1 MSQFSRSSFA
11 PILYGAAVLTGIILF
26 ANLAEVIFIQDETTR
41 LVFIDLLFPII
52 NLLAAAALLFAA
64 LRSRVHSH
72 RQALAWGVLALAQLC
87 FTTADTLW
95 AVLEIGLGELPF
107 PSIADLFYLLFYP
120 LFLLGILLLPMRRL
134 TPDGWLKV
142 TLDMSIVILIWSF
155 LLVPQMAAGAGD
167 PLINQLVTLAYPVGD
182 LLLLWVLLLLLHSI
196 PDGKN
201 HQPLVLIAIGVGLMI
216 IADYIYAYQALQE
229 TYASGGWLDLCWT
242 ITYLLFAWAGLWQGL
257 TVQPATPEELAP
269 QKGRLPYRSFW
280 ISFLPYA
287 WVIVP
292 FLMLAWSLDHELSIS
307 QPLLVLGGSVVIGLL
322 LTRQV
327 VTYRETRRRT
337 AELQG
342 LLDQVQRQ
350 DRENRILLAS
360 ISSIL
365 VGLGP
370 QDEVIYWNE
379 VAAEVLK
386 IPAGQALGRA
396 FTDLPIDWNWEPVR
410 QALAACRSTLQKTP
424 IDEIHTSKGRL
435 LAANITPILEDG
447 SVSPRLLLL
456 GSDITERRRMEQ
468 ELAQARKLEAIGQ
481 LAAGIAHEINTP
493 TQYVGANLRFMH
505 THLDSLLDALQG
517 CQELVEA
524 VQAGQPAGDLADR
537 AALLSQE
544 AQLEYLLQEFPSALN
559 QSLDGIQRITHITG
573 AMRTFSRPDT
583 EQKTSANLNQIL
595 ADTLIVARH
604 QWKSLAT
611 LATDY
616 DPDLPQIACYP
627 AELSQAFLNLI
638 TNACDAI
645 ADALQDPQR
654 PQPPGGMGTLSLS
667 TRAAGSA
674 AEVRIGDTGMGIPE
688 HIQERIFDPFFTT
701 KDPGKGTG
709 QGLAIAYAIVVKKH
723 GGALSFE
730 TQAGQGTT
738 FTIRLPLP

>member
-1 MSQFSRSSFA
+1 
-11 PILYGAAVLTGIILF
+11 
-26 ANLAEVIFIQDETTR
+26 
-41 LVFIDLLFPII
+41 
-52 NLLAAAALLFAA
+52 
-64 LRSRVHSH
+64 
-72 RQALAWGVLALAQLC
+72 
-87 FTTADTLW
+87 
-95 AVLEIGLGELPF
+95 
-107 PSIADLFYLLFYP
+107 
-120 LFLLGILLLPMRRL
+120 
-134 TPDGWLKV
+134 
-142 TLDMSIVILIWSF
+142 
-155 LLVPQMAAGAGD
+155 
-167 PLINQLVTLAYPVGD
+167 
-182 LLLLWVLLLLLHSI
+182 
-196 PDGKN
+196 
-201 HQPLVLIAIGVGLMI
+201 
-216 IADYIYAYQALQE
+216 
-229 TYASGGWLDLCWT
+229 
-242 ITYLLFAWAGLWQGL
+242 
-257 TVQPATPEELAP
+257 
-269 QKGRLPYRSFW
+269 
-280 ISFLPYA
+280 
-287 WVIVP
+287 
-292 FLMLAWSLDHELSIS
+292 
-307 QPLLVLGGSVVIGLL
+307 VIGLL

-360 ISSIL
+360 ISSI
-365 VGLGP
+365 
-370 QDEVIYWNE
+370 
-379 VAAEVLK
+379 
-386 IPAGQALGRA
+386 
-396 FTDLPIDWNWEPVR
+396 
-410 QALAACRSTLQKTP
+410 

-493 TQYVGANLRFMH
+493 TQYVGANLRFMR
-505 THLDSLLDALQG
+505 THLDGLLSALLG
-517 CQELVEA
+517 CQELVDA

-559 QSLDGIQRITHITG
+559 QSLDGIQRITHITS

-583 EQKTSANLNQIL
+583 AQKSSADLNQIL
-595 ADTLIVARH
+595 ANTLIVARH
-604 QWKSLAT
+604 QWKSLAN
-611 LATDY
+611 LVTDY
-616 DPDLPQIACYP
+616 DPDLPKISCYP
-627 AELSQAFLNLI
+627 AELSQAFLNII
-638 TNACDAI
+638 TNACDTI

-674 AEVRIGDTGMGIPE
+674 AEVRIRDTGMGIPE

-738 FTIRLPLP
+738 FIIRLPLS